1 MERMIARKGAL
12 LAVGCAA
19 LALSGC
25 VAAVIPVAAS
35 GMIGRSTLH
44 RHQRDAASPAPAAQH
59 PATLAAATAQPT
71 PVPIPAVPADRAA
84 MKVGQAYLGDLPPPT
99 GSPPPPSV
107 AGTAG
112 AAGATPTAAAD
123 HSPSTVWTD
132 VMHRAATASL
142 KRPTASALLAKGST
156 TATPRWVPCGDKPV
170 AVLVNLPAAGTT
182 DFFRSAMEDLTA
194 IETMGV
200 SLLFASDQ
208 PPAVVAHQQHALT
221 AGGVGPLVE
230 GATLFSGKPGTGAAT
245 RAAIGA
251 RYCVV
256 AVVGSRAADFPN
268 AVLPDGADARPGWF
282 LIR

>member
-1 MERMIARKGAL
+1 MIAKAWAL
-12 LAVGCAA
+12 LFVGCVG
-19 LALSGC
+19 LGLSGC

-44 RHQRDAASPAPAAQH
+44 RHQQRAARAPAPAAPP
-59 PATLAAATAQPT
+59 PATLAAATPQAT
-71 PVPIPAVPADRAA
+71 PAPIPALPADRGT
-84 MKVGQAYLGDLPPPT
+84 MKVGQAYLGALPPPT
-99 GSPPPPSV
+99 GAAPPPPV

-112 AAGATPTAAAD
+112 AAGAPPTPAAD

-132 VMHRAATASL
+132 VMHLAATASL
-142 KRPTASALLAKGST
+142 DRPTASALLARGST
-156 TATPRWVPCGDKPV
+156 TAAPRWVPCADKPV

-182 DFFRSAMEDLTA
+182 NFFGSAMDDLTA

-200 SLLFASDQ
+200 ALLFASDQ
-208 PPAVVAHQQHALT
+208 PAAVVAHQQHALT
-221 AGGVGPLVE
+221 AGGIKPLVA
-230 GATLFSGKPGTGAAT
+230 GSTLFAGKTGAGAAT
-245 RAAIGA
+245 RASIGGQ
-251 RYCVV
+251 YCVV